1 MNEKLKN
8 KIILNEKN
16 LLTKFNQYKQSINQ
30 FIKKIEG
37 VKYDGVLYDLIT
49 RSFTTK
55 EKQEQE
61 NLYNMHGYKSSRQL
75 VNENKHYLNLN
86 DRPCVDNIV
95 IGQEYSS
102 LDVCSIADNYNN
114 QVGMYYLSGENAIII
129 KSTIE
134 DNDRPYDD
142 KWFIPG
148 VVLRYFMQNE
158 NEKNIQTLNFSHK
171 PNSLIFNSLM
181 EHELIDIHVF
191 VNKKKGD
198 PYKYEGVYHPCGI
211 ISKNKAFLLF
221 KDGCENEI
229 PYDNLDGQFLMNLI
243 YSNKL
248 PQNSTGYPL
257 VLGDNNDFFDYQI
270 RKIKTSK
277 RNRIQQEKIE
287 LEVELRGE
295 QLVIRYEQN
304 KLLNLGRPDLAK
316 LVTDVTLSDDDLG
329 YDIRSFDV
337 DKDGN
342 VVDKYI
348 KVKTSV
354 SHKNIG
360 FSLKKKEY
368 DMIVNRTCNLL
379 RVYDIY
385 TNCPKFI
392 DISSRLSDFSKSSA
406 SYEFH

>member
-1 MNEKLKN
+1 
-8 KIILNEKN
+8 
-16 LLTKFNQYKQSINQ
+16 
-30 FIKKIEG
+30 
-37 VKYDGVLYDLIT
+37 
-49 RSFTTK
+49 
-55 EKQEQE
+55 
-61 NLYNMHGYKSSRQL
+61 MHGYKSSRQL

-102 LDVCSIADNYNN
+102 LDVCSIGDNYNN